1 MTVTFSTLGLGCG
14 PLGESHL
21 SDSEA
26 ERLVRGALDR
36 GVTVFDTAR
45 SYGASEERL
54 GRALRGRRQEAVL
67 ITKGGY
73 GVAGV
78 ADWTGECIRRGVDEA
93 LVRLGVE
100 QIDAFLLHSCDLPTL
115 ERGEV
120 VAALGRARELGKIR
134 MAGYSGEGAALSW
147 AAERRDT
154 FSVLECSLS
163 PFDQRNL
170 ERLEH
175 LRREDFCVL
184 VKRPLGN
191 APWRYAERPTR
202 DDVAVYWDRMRAM
215 AVDPIRLLGGDAPR
229 SIDAAWLELGLR
241 FSAREPGVTS
251 ALLGTS
257 SLAHLDEALAAVAR
271 GPLPPESD
279 KALRAAFAA
288 HGEAWDARI

>member
-1 MTVTFSTLGLGCG
+1 MVTFSTLGLGCG
-14 PLGESHL
+14 PLGESSM
-21 SDSEA
+21 SDSEV
-26 ERLVRGALDR
+26 ERLVHGALAR

-54 GRALRGRRQEAVL
+54 GRALGGRRREAV
-67 ITKGGY
+67 IVTKGGY

-100 QIDAFLLHSCDLPTL
+100 QIDAFLLHSCDRATL

-120 VAALGRARELGKIR
+120 VAALVRARELGKIR
-134 MAGYSGEGAALSW
+134 LTGYSGEGAALAW

-163 PFDQRNL
+163 PFDQHNL
-170 ERLEH
+170 ARLEH
-175 LRREDFCVL
+175 LRRADFCVL

-191 APWRYAERPTR
+191 GPWRFTERPTR
-202 DDVAVYWDRMRAM
+202 DDIAVYWSRLHAM
-215 AVDPIRLLGGDAPR
+215 AVDPIRLLEGAAPA
-229 SIDAAWLELGLR
+229 SVAAAWAELAIR
-241 FSAREPGVTS
+241 FSARRPGVTT

-257 SLAHLDEALAAVAR
+257 SLAHLDDALAAAAR
-271 GPLPPESD
+271 GPLPPESER
-279 KALRAAFAA
+279 ALRAAFEA
-288 HGEAWDARI
+288 HGAEWDALI